1 MCKKH
6 TGGSFLKNISNIREK
21 KLEKKKFNWFIAGII
36 IFFALLL
43 LLIFPP
49 SRSHGAETWK
59 QRDLPQ
65 SMGEGTHFGIS
76 LDKQGNHCGII
87 FYENKEVRISASFSG
102 ERNDCFQNIIISSDG
117 LVEKQLF
124 CEDKKYSKK
133 GKRVCFDIYREK
145 CRKHIDKLPPEFRE
159 RLPDLE

>member
-1 MCKKH
+1 MKK
-6 TGGSFLKNISNIREK
+6 RR
-21 KLEKKKFNWFIAGII
+21 FNLFILGLV
-36 IFFALLL
+36 IFFTALT

-49 SRSHGAETWK
+49 SPSHGMDRVEIWRQK
-59 QRDLPQ
+59 DLPQ
-65 SMGEGTHFGIS
+65 SMGEGAHFGIP
-76 LDKQGNHCGII
+76 LNEQGHCGII
-87 FYENKEVRISASFSG
+87 FYPDKSIRISSSFSG